1 MPSFENKG
9 TYLLATVGGAYSL
22 EVFMSIIHEVAERC
36 QKEKLKKVLI
46 DLRKVEGNP
55 SIIDL
60 YELGVEIANAVGPGI
75 RGAAVARRR
84 MVNYMGENTA
94 VNRGAIF
101 KVFTDVEE
109 AMEWLGVQ

>member
-1 MPSFENKG
+1 MSSFENKG
-9 TYLLATVGGAYSL
+9 TYLLAIVNGSYSL
-22 EVFMSIIHEVAERC
+22 EVFMSVIHEVAERC
-36 QKEKLKKVLI
+36 RKEKLKKALI

-75 RGAAVARRR
+75 RGAAVARSK

-101 KVFTDVEE
+101 KVFTDIEQ
-109 AMEWLGVQ
+109 AMEWLEVE